1 MCNTSNLEKK
11 TCTWKKG
18 FQVIFWYIYHFTTEL
33 HLSHWA
39 GKLVL
44 VCKQVSSI
52 LESIWLFVRI
62 AMFKSYAEWLSWWVK
77 ILSCLGAFVWLGK
90 PSECFVGLFRAN
102 ISARPFQLYPNVFA
116 KFSNPKFK
124 FLMKFIKDSLCNS
137 EIWLHFKKKIVFA
150 ICKTNW
156 YLLSRNPVKKA
167 FQLVTSVTISMSV
180 ESHRVFHNSCIEKYI
195 FFWHRK
201 PRSLAHFPNWK
212 ITFDISW
219 NKSRVI

>member
-1 MCNTSNLEKK
+1 MSKWAAFWSRFGCSSALRCSNLRRMIVVLSANSFMFRCVCMVRK
-11 TCTWKKG
+11 T
-18 FQVIFWYIYHFTTEL
+18 
-33 HLSHWA
+33 
-39 GKLVL
+39 
-44 VCKQVSSI
+44 
-52 LESIWLFVRI
+52 
-62 AMFKSYAEWLSWWVK
+62 EWMLCGS
-77 ILSCLGAFVWLGK
+77 
-90 PSECFVGLFRAN
+90 FRAN

-116 KFSNPKFK
+116 KFLNPKFK

-156 YLLSRNPVKKA
+156 YLLSRNTVKKA

-180 ESHRVFHNSCIEKYI
+180 ESHRVFHNSCIEIYF

-201 PRSLAHFPNWK
+201 PRSLAHFLNWK

>member
-39 GKLVL
+39 GNLVL

-137 EIWLHFKKKIVFA
+137 EIWLHFKKKLCLQFVRQ
-150 ICKTNW
+150 TNTYSPEIPLRKPFNW
-156 YLLSRNPVKKA
+156 LPASLFPWVSN
-167 FQLVTSVTISMSV
+167 LTECSTIPALK
-180 ESHRVFHNSCIEKYI
+180 NI
-195 FFWHRK
+195 FFFGIENHGVLHTSLIERL
-201 PRSLAHFPNWK
+201 RSIFLGIKAE
-212 ITFDISW
+212 
-219 NKSRVI
+219 